1 MALRLFEKRTGK
13 LPATLAELVPAYLT
27 AVPRDPYD
35 GNPFRYAP
43 EKRLVYAVGM
53 DLKDSGGTPT
63 PPRKPGE
70 KIKANPDEVFGL
82 D

>member
-1 MALRLFEKRTGK
+1 MVVALRLFEKRTGK

-35 GNPFRYAP
+35 GKPFRYVP

-53 DLKDSGGTPT
+53 DLKDSGGTKA
-63 PPRKPGE
+63 PPRQPGE
-70 KIKANPDEVFGL
+70 KSQAAPDGV
-82 D
+82 